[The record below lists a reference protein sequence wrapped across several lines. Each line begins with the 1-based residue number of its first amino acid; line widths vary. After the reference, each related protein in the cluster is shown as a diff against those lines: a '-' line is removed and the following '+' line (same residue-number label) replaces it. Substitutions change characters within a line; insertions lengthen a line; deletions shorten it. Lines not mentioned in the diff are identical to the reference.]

1 MEPKKESGALLL
13 VVIVLVFGMMSTG
26 ESEGLNPSPQS
37 TPTPTSSCIPSGVD
51 ENVWSDILN
60 GVQAARENGI
70 ECDPI
75 LLYAIKV
82 VETGDNYCDE
92 SWENL
97 PRPNLCASEEDVLGM
112 YQFLNETFQ
121 RNADRYHVQGSVWDP
136 KISSEVACYFIH
148 DEAHISLS
156 QTKEEFVEEFAHKGY
171 IWNIYEQEALQIYEI
186 GIYLTNQLKE

>member
-37 TPTPTSSCIPSGVD
+37 TPTPTPYFIPSGVIED
-51 ENVWSDILN
+51 VWNDIMI
-60 GVQAARENGI
+60 GVQAARGNGV
-70 ECDPI
+70 ECDPV

-82 VETGDNYCDE
+82 VETGENYCDE
-92 SWENL
+92 AWEEVE
-97 PRPNLCASEEDVLGM
+97 RPNACASQEDVLGM

-121 RNADRYHVQGSVWDP
+121 RNAERYNVQGSVWDP

-148 DEAHISLS
+148 DEAHISLT
-156 QTKEEFVEEFAHKGY
+156 QTQEEFLEEFAHKGY
-171 IWNIYEQEALQIYEI
+171 IWNKYEQEALQIYEI